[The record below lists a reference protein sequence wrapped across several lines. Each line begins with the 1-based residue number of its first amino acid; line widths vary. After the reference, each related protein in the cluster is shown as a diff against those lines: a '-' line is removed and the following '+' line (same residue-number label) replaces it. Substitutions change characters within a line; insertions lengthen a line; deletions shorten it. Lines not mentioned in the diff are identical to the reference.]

1 MIFSLAH
8 TLDPNSKTFPIKKKK
23 KKKANCPSCYLPS
36 CALLSLAAFTHTL
49 LFTASGLSPCITSAG
64 KLALIALDEGGWSR
78 PLFRGKRVL
87 VFKGL
92 ELSWNHHR
100 SQICLQLLG
109 LHFVLDP

>member
-23 KKKANCPSCYLPS
+23 KKANCPSCYLPS
-36 CALLSLAAFTHTL
+36 CGLLSLAASTHTL
-49 LFTASGLSPCITSAG
+49 LFTASGLSPHITSAG

-78 PLFRGKRVL
+78 PVLRGKCVL

-92 ELSWNHHR
+92 ELSCSHR
-100 SQICLQLLG
+100 HSQICLQLLG
-109 LHFVLDP
+109 LHFALDP